1 MPVSPARTAA
11 FEILLRV
18 ETRGAY
24 ASELLHSGI
33 CEKLSSADQ
42 GLATEIVMGVLRWRS
57 VIDSAIAEVSSL
69 NLEKLDPEV
78 LIALRLGTY
87 QLRWLER
94 VPARAAI
101 HESVEL
107 VKQARKRSAAPFAN
121 AVLRK
126 IADSPSASSFQ
137 PWLIGAASD
146 AHSLADAMAHPQWLV
161 QTWCNQFG
169 LEEAQRICAYDQT
182 IPVTAVRL
190 STPDAEEKLREE
202 GIGIAAGNFLSRTRR
217 IVSGDVT
224 KTQAYADGRIA
235 IQDEASQ
242 LVAALV
248 GRGQRI
254 LDCCAAPGGKTSA
267 MAERNPEATVVAI
280 ELHSHRAEL
289 LRKRVRARNVQVI
302 HSDILEFSAGEL
314 FDRVLVDVPCSGT
327 GTLARNPEIKWR
339 LKPEDLNDLQ
349 TRQVAIVQ
357 SAMKH
362 VGRGGRLIY
371 STCSLQREEDED
383 VIEQA
388 MHASPEF
395 RLIPV
400 EEELKRLRGEGELTA
415 ESFTSLLS
423 GAHLRTIPG
432 IHACDGFFAA
442 ILERSK

>member
-1 MPVSPARTAA
+1 MSASPARTAA

-18 ETRGAY
+18 ETRDAY
-24 ASELLHSGI
+24 ASELLHSEV
-33 CEKLSSADQ
+33 CEALSPADQ

-57 VIDSAIAEVSSL
+57 VLDAALAEVSAL
-69 NLEKLDPEV
+69 KLEKLDPEV
-78 LIALRLGTY
+78 LIALRMGAY

-94 VPARAAI
+94 VPARAAL

-126 IADSPSASSFQ
+126 IADSPSAKTFQ
-137 PWLIGAASD
+137 PWLVGVASD
-146 AHSLADAMAHPQWLV
+146 ASSLAEAMAHPHWLV
-161 QTWCNQFG
+161 QTWCDQFG
-169 LEEAQRICAYDQT
+169 LETAQKICAYDQT
-182 IPVTAVRL
+182 IPVTTVRL
-190 STPDAEEKLREE
+190 SVADAEEELRKE
-202 GIGIAAGNFLSRTRR
+202 GIAFEAGSFLSRARR

-224 KTQAYADGRIA
+224 KTRAYADGRIA

-248 GRGQRI
+248 GKGNRI

-267 MAERNPEATVVAI
+267 IAERNPEATVVAT
-280 ELHSHRAEL
+280 ELHAHRAEL
-289 LRKRVRARNVQVI
+289 LRKRVRARNVEVI
-302 HSDILEFSAGEL
+302 HSDILELPAGEL

-349 TRQVAIVQ
+349 TRQVAILQ

-362 VGRGGRLIY
+362 GSQGGRVIY

-383 VIEQA
+383 VIERA
-388 MHASPEF
+388 MHASPDF

-400 EEELKRLRGEGELTA
+400 EQELQQLRSEGELIA

-423 GAHLRTIPG
+423 GPYLRTIPG

-442 ILERSK
+442 ILERK